1 MTPSFQTIASGF
13 SFLEAPRWHAHRIW
27 FSDIYDRRVYSAAED
42 GSDLRIEAETPGHP
56 CGIDFSDD
64 GRLLIALMQERTVL
78 AREGNDELT
87 TYANVD
93 DGPLNDLALGRGG
106 HLYVGAVDFDPSGG
120 GPIRNGSLVH
130 ISPDGRVAVAAE
142 DLSYPNGIAIA
153 DDRLLLVAESF
164 GNCISSFRIQPDGA
178 ITDRGTF
185 ARFGPPPDS
194 SNIVDALAGLDVT
207 PDGCCLDVDGGLWV
221 ADVVHRR
228 ALRVREGGEITDTV
242 EVDSEVF
249 ACMLGGDDGRTLFLC
264 AAADSDPA
272 SCLATRTAR
281 LLAVSVDVRR
291 GGRP

>member
-1 MTPSFQTIASGF
+1 
-13 SFLEAPRWHAHRIW
+13 
-27 FSDIYDRRVYSAAED
+27 
-42 GSDLRIEAETPGHP
+42 
-56 CGIDFSDD
+56 
-64 GRLLIALMQERTVL
+64 MQERTVL
-78 AREGNDELT
+78 AREGNGELT
-87 TYANVD
+87 TYAKVD
-93 DGPLNDLALGRGG
+93 AGPLNDLALGRGG
-106 HLYVGAVDFDPSGG
+106 HLYVGAVGFDPSGG

-130 ISPDGRVAVAAE
+130 VSPDGHVAVAAE

-164 GNCISSFRIQPDGA
+164 GNCISSFRIEPDGA
-178 ITDRGTF
+178 LTDRGEVGG
-185 ARFGPPPDS
+185 FGPPPS
-194 SNIVDALAGLDVT
+194 PSHLVDALARLDVT

-228 ALRVREGGEITDTV
+228 ALHVQEGGEITDTV

-264 AAADSDPA
+264 VAADSNPA

-281 LLAVSVDVRR
+281 LLTVSVDVRR